1 MTRLLLI
8 IFLISSIQCFS
19 QKKEK
24 RKIYDVNFENQ
35 IELNQLD
42 FDNYLFGEIKIIK
55 YEKCIYE
62 NGNEINGLT
71 LNKLEK
77 THYDLNGTLQKIESY
92 NTNRNL
98 QFTILNFGKGF
109 DFWINSK
116 SNIKIDS
123 ISKIIRETDIENG
136 NQINTYY
143 LDSNYK
149 VKSVDNII
157 RDSLKLY
164 YFKTYDTKMLIS
176 QIHRNNSM
184 FYIWDEYNRL
194 KHYERRNNSKRF
206 TPNLKV
212 APEYTVDFNFKN
224 DTIFIDKKSENI
236 ITKHKLININGII
249 LPIYEDN
256 DIGTKTYFYNKD
268 YSLYKMEYIFDDSS
282 KIIYSYKVDSY
293 GNWIQ
298 RFDNNKE
305 TYSRKLTYDKFG
317 NWISSELKE
326 NGKKVEIVNREIIYY

>member
-1 MTRLLLI
+1 MTRLFLI
-8 IFLISSIQCFS
+8 IFLITSIQCFS

-24 RKIYDVNFENQ
+24 RKIYEVYFEDL
-35 IELNQLD
+35 IELNKLD
-42 FDNYLFGEIKIIK
+42 FDNYLFGEIRTIK
-55 YEKCIYE
+55 YEKHIYE
-62 NGNEINGLT
+62 NGNEINELT
-71 LNKLEK
+71 LNKLDK
-77 THYDLNGTLQKIESY
+77 MHYDHNGKLQKIENY
-92 NTNRNL
+92 NTNRDL

-123 ISKIIRETDIENG
+123 ISKTITETNFENG

-149 VKSVDNII
+149 VKSIENII
-157 RDSLKLY
+157 RDSLELY
-164 YFKTYDTKMLIS
+164 YFKTYDAKMIIS

-184 FYIWDEYNRL
+184 FYIWDNYSRL
-194 KHYERRNNSKRF
+194 KHYQRQENSKKF

-212 APEYTVDFNFKN
+212 APEYTLDYNFKN
-224 DTIFIDKKSENI
+224 DTIFIDEKSENR
-236 ITKHKLININGII
+236 ITKYKLTNINGVI

-256 DIGTKTYFYNKD
+256 DIGIKTYFYNKD

-282 KIIYSYKVDSY
+282 KIIYSYKLDNY
-293 GNWIQ
+293 GNWVQ
-298 RFDNNKE
+298 RFDNDKE
-305 TYSRKLTYDKFG
+305 AYSRKLTYDKFG

-326 NGKKVEIVNREIIYY
+326 NGKKVEIINREIIYY